1 MTHNAGITPETL
13 LDALRQCQHEFP
25 GVLGITDPSDNDG
38 VIIYMPDYSWY
49 FGIHGENPEWDGN
62 GYLDWNLHRTG
73 IEDGK
78 PYLDEYIGMGVA
90 IDSNGWNLDQMV
102 AKIVQVVRDRELTD
116 GNQCMGGPDGLHAC
130 YANGN
135 ECNCECVHC
144 DCDAI

>member
-1 MTHNAGITPETL
+1 MTQNAGITPETL

-62 GYLDWNLHRTG
+62 GYLDWNMHRTG
-73 IEDGK
+73 IERHGNDGAHDL
-78 PYLDEYIGMGVA
+78 YLDEYIGMGVA
-90 IDSNGWNLDQMV
+90 NDSKGWNLEQMV

-116 GNQCMGGPDGLHAC
+116 GSKCDHDC
-130 YANGN
+130 YAKGN
-135 ECNCECVHC
+135 ACDCQCVRC